1 MGDILPVYNMA
12 QEPTYIDNIEF
23 RFGVEIEIC
32 IRIQDGCIENKGIPL
47 SEVGFYDKFKM
58 YFDSILSKAS
68 PALKKRFPRIAMK
81 NEDTQF
87 FLYELLNKREI
98 FVEKG
103 TREEQSIESY
113 EVPRFE
119 IDLSVR
125 CGDSLDPDSKIVN
138 RNTGEKVES
147 YKSIAIECI
156 SPIFS
161 FKGVPT
167 HEKIKEA
174 LLPYLE
180 FIGLL
185 KQECFMTNVSAG
197 YHVNVSAYD
206 LKRKEII
213 PLTKYPLLLFVLDEY
228 IKKER
233 EYYASEFRVNASAF
247 AKPIYKMTNLLLEQ
261 RPELRNN
268 KRAFFKALT
277 DPEHLVMFKAGSNDD
292 RVTFPRDS
300 WITRK
305 KFGIKVKPMEILE
318 FRVFRSEKDIELLI
332 DNAMYS
338 LVIVMNAIM
347 NMWTKRSPVSGLANV
362 NSLFEGGRRKTRR
375 SRNN

>member
-1 MGDILPVYNMA
+1 MGETLPVYNMA

-32 IRIQDGCIENKGIPL
+32 IRIQDGCIENKGIPI

-87 FLYELLNKREI
+87 FLYDLLNNKEI

-103 TREEQSIESY
+103 SREENAIESC

-125 CGDSLDPDSKIVN
+125 CGDSLNSQSSVIN
-138 RNTGEKVES
+138 RNTGEKIES

-156 SPIFS
+156 SPILS

-167 HEKIKEA
+167 NEKIKEA

-180 FIGLL
+180 FIGLF

-206 LKRKEII
+206 LKKKELV

-233 EYYASEFRVNASAF
+233 EYYASNFRVDTSDF
-247 AKPIYKMTNLLLEQ
+247 AKPIYKLTNSLLKQ
-261 RPELRNN
+261 KPELRKN
-268 KRAFFKALT
+268 KLALFKALT
-277 DPEHLVMFKAGSNDD
+277 DPRNTYPKN
-292 RVTFPRDS
+292 S

-305 KFGIKVKPMEILE
+305 KFGVRVKPMEILE
-318 FRVFRSEKDIELLI
+318 FRVYRSEKNIELLI

-338 LVIVMNAIM
+338 LVIVMNAMM

-362 NSLFEGGRRKTRR
+362 NSLFEGGARRKTRR
-375 SRNN
+375 ARNN